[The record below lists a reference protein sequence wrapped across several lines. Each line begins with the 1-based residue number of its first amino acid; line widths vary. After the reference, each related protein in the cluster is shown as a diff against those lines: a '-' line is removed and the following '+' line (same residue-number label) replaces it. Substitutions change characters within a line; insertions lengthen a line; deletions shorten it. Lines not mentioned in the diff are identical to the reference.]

1 MKFQFKEETAQKQSA
16 YEKLCNHLRIS
27 QSFKGKDHKE
37 ASTSLETK
45 WQKVKAQ
52 VTQLCRKIEIRLI
65 CCVGFPQV
73 RHWQWLLDTAL
84 PGEFGQVGEWLNR
97 GEALI
102 YADDIPTELNEEV
115 FQKIFAYTL
124 GQGLCF
130 IPFLLTGGT
139 DSQPKN

>member
-1 MKFQFKEETAQKQSA
+1 MAKKKTQSIYPSSTYHFQFKEETAQKQSA

-52 VTQLCRKIEIRLI
+52 V
-65 CCVGFPQV
+65 

-115 FQKIFAYTL
+115 R
-124 GQGLCF
+124 
-130 IPFLLTGGT
+130 
-139 DSQPKN
+139 